1 MLYHMHYFL
10 PASLI
15 AIGDGPAILP
25 GGTLNP
31 PTSVHLAKQVQ
42 DMKAP
47 HSDPSHQDGA
57 SNLPAAGQMDH
68 SKSRESSSHLA
79 ADETGHSQSS
89 GLPLLATDQMD
100 QSNSHKSS
108 GGSLLA
114 ADKMNHSKSSGPH
127 LLAADQMDRSKWSS
141 GHSLTMGHHNVNRSI
156 DECSFLQTSRSA
168 TPIEDLTDHSIDPL
182 CIGGH
187 PLTMGDRAVDI
198 KSYSFS
204 GGRPFIISSLGRG
217 KSSKRMKSRG
227 GGGWGLLWA
236 LPTAF

>member
-1 MLYHMHYFL
+1 
-10 PASLI
+10 
-15 AIGDGPAILP
+15 
-25 GGTLNP
+25 
-31 PTSVHLAKQVQ
+31 
-42 DMKAP
+42 
-47 HSDPSHQDGA
+47 
-57 SNLPAAGQMDH
+57 MDH

-89 GLPLLATDQMD
+89 ELP
-100 QSNSHKSS
+100 
-108 GGSLLA
+108 
-114 ADKMNHSKSSGPH
+114 

-141 GHSLTMGHHNVNRSI
+141 GHPLTMGHHNVNRSI
-156 DECSFLQTSRSA
+156 DECSFLQTSHSA
-168 TPIEDLTDHSIDPL
+168 TPIADLTNHSIDPL

-227 GGGWGLLWA
+227 GEGVEAAVGFAHSLLGGSGDWFFE
-236 LPTAF
+236 PF